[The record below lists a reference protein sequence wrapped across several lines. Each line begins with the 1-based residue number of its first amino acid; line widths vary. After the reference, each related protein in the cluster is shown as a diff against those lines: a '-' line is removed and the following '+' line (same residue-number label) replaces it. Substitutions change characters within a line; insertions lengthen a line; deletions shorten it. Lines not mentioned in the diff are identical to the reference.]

1 MVIEIGPHLL
11 AGVIAWV
18 LAALVLGWWH
28 YAARRR
34 P

>member
-1 MVIEIGPHLL
+1 MVIEIGPQLLTAVL
-11 AGVIAWV
+11 AGLFVG
-18 LAALVLGWWH
+18 LVLGWWH